1 MPGTDRFLKTVKNCL
16 FPALEELRIPEMDQS
31 CQMNL
36 DMTTAFNLHHL
47 QNSGE
52 DESLVWCLSKTFK
65 AEGDAT
71 HVLFKELITTQM
83 AK

>member
-1 MPGTDRFLKTVKNCL
+1 
-16 FPALEELRIPEMDQS
+16 
-31 CQMNL
+31 MNL